1 MTGKAGHM
9 CRWTKME
16 KLYTLMAGDYKDPPA
31 ILTETAKPSP
41 EGNKKTIFVMD
52 RASFNA
58 GEKAQ
63 FPPQIH
69 EGGAVP
75 CLIAKGT
82 CAVCYEHNVTIRKAM
97 GSK

>member
-1 MTGKAGHM
+1 
-9 CRWTKME
+9 ME

-69 EGGAVP
+69 EGGGSTVP
-75 CLIAKGT
+75 YSKRN
-82 CAVCYEHNVTIRKAM
+82 VC
-97 GSK
+97 GLL